1 MARFDTH
8 ENIRLLGQELI
19 QAYENAKQATTS
31 GLKGTA
37 REDLVRKRVQSILPG
52 GVGVGTGCVIDSYGN
67 ASDQIDIILYE
78 QQFCPIFTVS
88 NTINYYP
95 CEAVIAVGEIK
106 SDIGK
111 KELKDIYKKVASV
124 RKLKRFMES
133 KGTENASTGTVK
145 CRQYLS
151 KTTVTTPG
159 NTDTFQDSQSGTQIY
174 GFGLGQ
180 AFTAKP
186 ETMIRHT
193 QELYAKIPNAL
204 RPNVVLTLNKEAIAP
219 ADGRQMSYSA
229 LNSSGITFL
238 KPENGLEYL
247 LVSLFSII
255 QDGVTVPGSALERYV
270 VPPPMT
276 RTHTW
281 IPPNTLVQHT
291 NQ

>member
-8 ENIRLLGQELI
+8 ENIRSLGQELI
-19 QAYENAKQATTS
+19 RAYEDAKQATTP

-67 ASDQIDIILYE
+67 VSDQIDIILYE
-78 QQFCPIFTVS
+78 QQFCPIFTVGS
-88 NTINYYP
+88 TIHYYP

-133 KGTENASTGTVK
+133 KRTENASTGTIE

-186 ETMIRHT
+186 ETMIQHT
-193 QELYAKIPNAL
+193 QELYEEMPNAL
-204 RPNVVLTLNKEAIAP
+204 RPNIILTLNREAIAP
-219 ADGRQMSYSA
+219 ADGIQMSYSA

-238 KPENGLEYL
+238 KPESGLEYL
-247 LVSLFSII
+247 LVSLFSMI
-255 QDGVTVPGSALERYV
+255 QDGVTAPGSAFERYV
-270 VPPPMT
+270 VPPPMI

-281 IPPNTLVQHT
+281 IPPDTLIQHP

>member
-1 MARFDTH
+1 MATFDTH

-19 QAYENAKQATTS
+19 QAYENVRQATTP

-37 REDLVRKRVQSILPG
+37 REDLVRERLQSILPG
-52 GVGVGTGCVIDSYGN
+52 GIGVGTGCVIDSYGK

-78 QQFCPIFTVS
+78 QHFCPIFTVS
-88 NTINYYP
+88 NAINYYP

-124 RKLKRFMES
+124 RELKRFMGS
-133 KGTENASTGTVK
+133 KGTENANTGTVEY
-145 CRQYLS
+145 RQYLS
-151 KTTVTTPG
+151 KTTVTMPG
-159 NTDTFQDSQSGTQIY
+159 DTDTFQDSQSGTQIY

-186 ETMIRHT
+186 ETMIQHT
-193 QELYAKIPNAL
+193 QELYEEMSSAL
-204 RPNVVLTLNKEAIAP
+204 RPNIILTLNKEAIAP

-255 QDGVTVPGSALERYV
+255 QNGVTAPGSAFERYV

-281 IPPNTLVQHT
+281 TPPNTLIQHT